1 MQAQISKDLKCQA
14 QGLGSQGRELIV
26 FWCLF
31 EVRGRFLVPCG
42 QDGWAKPDSRGS
54 HSCILPTLSTT
65 CFTSHSDA
73 HCGPGSTHHR

>member
-26 FWCLF
+26 FWGLF
-31 EVRGRFLVPCG
+31 EVSGKLLVPRG
-42 QDGWAKPDSRGS
+42 QDGWAQPDSRGS
-54 HSCILPTLSTT
+54 HSYTLPTQSTA

-73 HCGPGSTHHR
+73 HCGSGSTHHR